1 MAFSKKGLFSDA
13 SKKLILSERKTVIPI
28 TYMAIVLMTYYG
40 PNAEL
45 FGNIKLAIWHYQNP
59 ITDIEAFVSN
69 VSLLFTVDIISL
81 IINGILL
88 RYFCQINPFKVLKQ
102 IQQEFWPA
110 FAITECFV
118 LVEVSKQRTYL
129 IWIQV

>member
-1 MAFSKKGLFSDA
+1 
-13 SKKLILSERKTVIPI
+13 
-28 TYMAIVLMTYYG
+28 MTYYG

-69 VSLLFTVDIISL
+69 VSLLFIVDIISL

-88 RYFCQINPFKVLKQ
+88 RYFCQINAFKVLKQ

-118 LVEVSKQRTYL
+118 LVEVSKQRTQEYKFKVRKELFPRCIFLFHRYL
-129 IWIQV
+129 SNYALEVVMI

>member
-1 MAFSKKGLFSDA
+1 
-13 SKKLILSERKTVIPI
+13 
-28 TYMAIVLMTYYG
+28 MTYYG

-59 ITDIEAFVSN
+59 ITDIEAFISN
-69 VSLLFTVDIISL
+69 VSLLFIVDIISL

-88 RYFCQINPFKVLKQ
+88 WYFCQINAFKVLKQ

-118 LVEVSKQRTYL
+118 LVEVSE
-129 IWIQV
+129 